1 MGASGAGKTSLLNL
15 MSDRVELKQG
25 MGFSGEVTINDRHK
39 LNSALFGAYGSYVMQ
54 DDVIFAYFT
63 VKEALTFAARLK
75 LDLSEEE

>member
-39 LNSALFGAYGSYVMQ
+39 LNSALFGSYGSYVMQ

-75 LDLSEEE
+75 LDLSVEE